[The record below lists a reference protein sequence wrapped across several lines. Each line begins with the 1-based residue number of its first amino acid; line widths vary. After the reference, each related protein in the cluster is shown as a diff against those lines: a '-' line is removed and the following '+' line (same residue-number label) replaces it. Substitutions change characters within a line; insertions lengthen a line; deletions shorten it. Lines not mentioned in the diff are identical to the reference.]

1 MFLNSIRERV
11 EIRLERYRQLRK
23 IARIRYETQG
33 LPEHIRKDINLEG
46 YIAELRQQAGSVK
59 APKKNVV
66 YIERVHK
73 KRAGP

>member
-1 MFLNSIRERV
+1 MFLNSIRERI

-23 IARIRYETQG
+23 ISRIRYETQG

-46 YIAELRQQAGSVK
+46 YIAELRQEAAANTAKRS
-59 APKKNVV
+59 V

-73 KRAGP
+73 KRASP